1 MTSTRLMPSFIALL
15 FTDQKKPMSEVQV
28 SLQVSLKDTDGSGTL
43 AVIQTPR
50 GNGFVALMHN

>member
-1 MTSTRLMPSFIALL
+1 
-15 FTDQKKPMSEVQV
+15 MSEVQV